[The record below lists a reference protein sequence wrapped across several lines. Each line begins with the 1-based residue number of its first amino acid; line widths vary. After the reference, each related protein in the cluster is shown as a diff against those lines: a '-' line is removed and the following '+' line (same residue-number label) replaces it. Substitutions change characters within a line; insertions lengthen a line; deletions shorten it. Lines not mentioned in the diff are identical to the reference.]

1 MIELVYIKLEV
12 KAMTKKLYYED
23 SYIKEFDAV
32 VLSCETLDDGKYA
45 IVTDSTAFFPEGGGQ
60 PSDIGVLG
68 EANITYAYEDGDN
81 VVHVSDKAIEVGIT
95 VHGCIDFERRFRL
108 MQNHSG
114 EHILSGIVNRKY
126 GYDNVGFHMGVTDL
140 TIDYNSFLSRE
151 ELREVEREAN
161 LAVCRNLKITATVP
175 TPEELSKISYRSKK
189 ERSGDVRRV
198 EIEDYDRC
206 ACCAPHLNRTGEIGI
221 IKVLDSIKYKG
232 GVRVH
237 FKWGFDALDDY
248 NRKYDAVKEISN
260 ALSVKQDGVAD
271 GFFKNEES
279 FAECRAKLSAL
290 RTENLNLKAAT
301 VEPTDE
307 NVCLFEPDLEGDYLR
322 RFALSVSEKCK
333 GITAVFSGKD
343 GDYSY
348 VIVSRNIDLKANS
361 KEINAAISGRGGGSS
376 EMIQGKAATTRA
388 VAEDFILNY
397 GKCN

>member
-1 MIELVYIKLEV
+1 
-12 KAMTKKLYYED
+12 MTRKLYYED

-32 VLSCETLDDGKYA
+32 VISCEAIDEGKYA

-68 EANITYAYEDGDN
+68 EANVTYAYEDGET
-81 VVHVSDKAIEVGIT
+81 VVHIVDKAIDIGARVRGI
-95 VHGCIDFERRFRL
+95 IDFERRFRL

-140 TIDYNSFLSRE
+140 TIDYNCFLSKE

-161 LAVCRNLKITATVP
+161 IAVCRNLKISATVP
-175 TPEELSKISYRSKK
+175 SPEELAKISYRSKK
-189 ERSGDVRRV
+189 ELLGDVRIV

-206 ACCAPHLNRTGEIGI
+206 ACCAPHLKQTGEIGI

-237 FKWGFDALDDY
+237 FKCGFDALDDY

-260 ALSVKQDGVAD
+260 ALSVKQDCVAE

-279 FAECRAKLSAL
+279 YAECRARLSEL
-290 RTENLNLKAAT
+290 RSELLSLKAAS
-301 VEPTDE
+301 VEPAD
-307 NVCLFEPDLEGDYLR
+307 NNLCLFETDLEGDYLR
-322 RFALSVSEKCK
+322 RFALAVSEKCK
-333 GITAVFSGKD
+333 GITAVFSGED
-343 GDYSY
+343 GAYNY
-348 VIVSRNIDLKANS
+348 VIVSRKLDLRAHS
-361 KEINAAISGRGGGSS
+361 KEINTALSGRGGGSS
-376 EMIQGKAATTRA
+376 EMIQGKASTTRKI
-388 VAEDFILNY
+388 AEEFILNY